1 MTVNYREGLEL
12 LQVNGRFKIESLV
25 VVTLLKYEF
34 DLANV
39 CSNKDDASARGFV
52 SCPWSTLMCHP
63 VSHSPH
69 HTGAGA
75 GRQSLPVVYCAALT
89 LRHTEQPS
97 LPVMLLNKHSS
108 TFLTTKSA
116 GCELYIKKCFTAHQN
131 LCN

>member
-1 MTVNYREGLEL
+1 M
-12 LQVNGRFKIESLV
+12 

-34 DLANV
+34 ELANSV
-39 CSNKDDASARGFV
+39 LIKMTLQRRGLSV
-52 SCPWSTLMCHP
+52 VHGPRWMCHP
-63 VSHSPH
+63 VSHSPQ

-89 LRHTEQPS
+89 PRHTEQPT

-116 GCELYIKKCFTAHQN
+116 GCELYIKNVLQLTKIYVIKTV
-131 LCN
+131 L